1 MRDLATSIVADT
13 WRAMLVVVVVVA
25 LRAPAATAPPAQP
38 APQPVYQPQWG
49 PSVVYTPAPAA
60 EPPRRIGR
68 VGSAVVELAESV
80 LGVFR

>member
-25 LRAPAATAPPAQP
+25 LRAPAATAPAQQ
-38 APQPVYQPQWG
+38 PQPQAAFQPQWG
-49 PSVVYTPAPAA
+49 PSIVYAPAP
-60 EPPRRIGR
+60 EPPQRIGR
-68 VGSAVVELAESV
+68 VGGAIVELAESV